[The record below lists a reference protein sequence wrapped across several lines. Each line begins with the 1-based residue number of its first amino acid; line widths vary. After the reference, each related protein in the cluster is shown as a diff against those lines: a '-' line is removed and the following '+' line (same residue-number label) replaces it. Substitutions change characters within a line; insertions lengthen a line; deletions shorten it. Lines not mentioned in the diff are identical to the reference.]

1 MRMELSVSAKASA
14 VQTCRVCGH
23 ESAMPRIGVRG
34 DGKAVRKCLQCGC
47 STLDVELTP
56 ETVASFYSNSYFSEE
71 HPAYFTNLEEQVAD
85 PTNLANLLLD
95 RLAAFVN
102 LNGARFLDVGC
113 AAGVLLAAARN
124 RGADVLGLEISE
136 SAAEMARNIFGVKVL
151 CGRLEDHSL
160 PTATFD
166 VVCMIDVIEHVLW
179 PRKDMEIAS
188 RILKKGGILCL
199 LTPNFRTYRIFGERW
214 HGFNASYEHILYFD
228 RNSLTTLI
236 NQYGCKP
243 ICFDTYGMV
252 SLVEYYLPA
261 LSRILPLQVERLATR
276 AFSKALRA
284 FGSEHRL
291 LMIAQKS

>member
-85 PTNLANLLLD
+85 PTHLANLLLD
-95 RLAAFVN
+95 RLAAFLN
-102 LNGARFLDVGC
+102 LNGARFLDIGC

-136 SAAEMARNIFGVKVL
+136 SAAEMARNTFGVEVL
-151 CGRLEDHSL
+151 SGKLEEHSL
-160 PTATFD
+160 PVETFD
-166 VVCMIDVIEHVLW
+166 VICMIDVIEHVLW
-179 PRKDMEIAS
+179 PRLDIENAS
-188 RILKKGGILCL
+188 RILKQGGVLCL
-199 LTPNFRTYRIFGERW
+199 LTPNFRTYRIFGRHW

-228 RNSLTTLI
+228 RNSLTILLKDFGLQPILVETL
-236 NQYGCKP
+236 
-243 ICFDTYGMV
+243 GMV
-252 SLVEYYLPA
+252 NFIQYYLFPGVDVNSNKFLDFA
-261 LSRILPLQVERLATR
+261 DRIL
-276 AFSKALRA
+276 SKALR
-284 FGSEHRL
+284 
-291 LMIAQKS
+291 IAG